1 MTRPISPEID
11 NYAYQRYLN
20 TTIENK
26 RHPAKFIATS
36 ALGLL
41 LGAYSH
47 FTMAYGAEQS
57 ASEEVPTFTFSDNG
71 IRHISPDVYVPFP
84 PPGKKTPQREPDI
97 DQEKLLRGEYALGYV
112 LEAGQNQFNF
122 PFTAEHGHG
131 EGAKGPRSKQRAIWN
146 PRGGTVD
153 DPAAWPFLR
162 VNGIDSQ
169 SCFECHNS
177 IGVETPLDS
186 KAKPAHVRKPSAQ
199 GGPAGAANTA
209 FINDQFPEHLAQ
221 LLVKDPAKK
230 AVMTKFAR
238 NPPHVFG
245 TGYTQRLAT
254 EMSTELKA
262 QTLSTM
268 RAAQN
273 DLHTPKTIT
282 LQSKG
287 VQFGEYTVT
296 CASKTACTIDDS
308 QVVGVQKDFVVRP
321 FQWGGI
327 ASSVRH
333 FARDAL
339 DFHFSVQ
346 AVEKVG
352 HKDCDLDGLSDEI
365 TVGNV
370 SALTSYVAMFRPP
383 SQEIAAGMEKSVAE
397 GQKLFEK
404 IGCDMCHRTSMTIT
418 NPTLTVLTPPPV
430 AESEACPREVA
441 QLTNTLDHIP
451 GSAQEALSRIEHV
464 FDEFENRKTKNLIQL
479 NSAAQW
485 YDIIDDNL
493 HSQAAFQDGKEN
505 YEIDLSLKGFSKADV
520 PAYVWPRLPEEQN
533 GQVHVPLFSDL
544 KLHYMGKQLSDDYAQ
559 PVDVEGYQAE
569 PGFYVTRVLWGI
581 ADTAP
586 YMHDGRARTLEDAI
600 ALHSVEGSDAKRAG
614 DKFKKLSKK
623 KKQAVLDFLNSL
635 KLPVAEGVEAPEY
648 VSN

>member
-1 MTRPISPEID
+1 MHPLYNSEIAPEWDDYIAINHHRKSYPIKWV
-11 NYAYQRYLN
+11 A
-20 TTIENK
+20 
-26 RHPAKFIATS
+26 AIAMG
-36 ALGLL
+36 AV

-47 FTMAYGAEQS
+47 FSMGYGAEQS
-57 ASEEVPTFTFSDNG
+57 DTEEIPTFSFSDNG
-71 IRHISPDVYVPFP
+71 IRHISEDVYVPFP
-84 PPGKKTPQREPDI
+84 PPGKTTTQREPDI

-131 EGAKGPRSKQRAIWN
+131 EGVKGPRSKQRAIWN
-146 PRGGTVD
+146 PRGGTVA
-153 DPAAWPFLR
+153 DPEAWPFLR

-177 IGVETPLDS
+177 IGVEVPADS

-254 EMSTELKA
+254 EMSTELQA
-262 QTLSTM
+262 QTKATL

-273 DLHTPKTIT
+273 NLYQVKTIA

-287 VQFGEYTVT
+287 VQFGEYSVI
-296 CASKTACTIDDS
+296 CASKTACSIDDS
-308 QVVGVQKDFVVRP
+308 KVVGVQKDFVVRP

-370 SALTSYVAMFRPP
+370 SALTAYVAMFRPP
-383 SQEIAAGMEKSVAE
+383 HQEIAPGKETAIAQ
-397 GQKLFEK
+397 GQKIFES
-404 IGCDMCHRTSMTIT
+404 IGCNMCHRTTMTIT
-418 NPTLTVLTPPPV
+418 NPTLTILTPPPV
-430 AESEACPREVA
+430 LESDACPREVA

-451 GSAQEALSRIEHV
+451 GSAQEALARIDHV
-464 FDEFENRKTKNLIQL
+464 FDVLENRKTKSLTQL
-479 NSAAQW
+479 HSAAQW
-485 YDIIDDNL
+485 YDAIDDNL
-493 HSQAAFQDGKEN
+493 HSQASFKQGKEN
-505 YEIDLSLKGFSKADV
+505 YEIDLSLKGVAKNSV
-520 PAYVWPRLPEEQN
+520 PAYVWPRLPESAN
-533 GQVHVPLFSDL
+533 GQVQVPLFSDL

-559 PVDVEGYQAE
+559 PVDVNGYQAE

-600 ALHSVEGSDAKRAG
+600 ALHGVEGSDAKKVA
-614 DKFKKLSKK
+614 DKFNKLSSN
-623 KKQAVLDFLNSL
+623 KQQALLDFLNSL
-635 KLPVAEGVEAPEY
+635 KLPIAEGVTAPEY
-648 VSN
+648 VNN